1 MVHRSAHLLWLRALH
16 TARAHSRPASVDKLH
31 TTENVRRAT
40 RVARLTRN
48 TLRAIVLAAHDI
60 RARAHGTLLVI
71 IDEQIRDTRR
81 LAMTVILMLLTLTI
95 FLTIDYLMSRRKA
108 AAHVEEAALDL
119 VPAHVPAE
127 PVWVGGYQLPED
139 LRYHPGHT
147 WVRALSPDT
156 AAIGID
162 DFARRLLGRAKSVT
176 VPEPGS
182 RLTAGRP
189 TFHVHT
195 ETGGANLVAPLSGEV
210 TDVNPQLEAHPDLAT
225 DEPYGRGWLCNIKSH
240 DLAAGLRNLLGGSM
254 ARRWTEDSRERLG
267 MQLVALSG
275 SVLQDGGEPVAD
287 FARHLPVDDWK
298 RLTREF
304 FLN

>member
-1 MVHRSAHLLWLRALH
+1 
-16 TARAHSRPASVDKLH
+16 
-31 TTENVRRAT
+31 
-40 RVARLTRN
+40 
-48 TLRAIVLAAHDI
+48 
-60 RARAHGTLLVI
+60 
-71 IDEQIRDTRR
+71 
-81 LAMTVILMLLTLTI
+81 MTVILMLLTLTI
-95 FLTIDYLMSRRKA
+95 FLTIDYFLSRRKA
-108 AAHVEEAALDL
+108 PAVALAEETAVEL
-119 VPAHVPAE
+119 VPTSSPAE

-139 LRYHPGHT
+139 LRYHPGHM
-147 WVRALSPDT
+147 WVRPLSPTT
-156 AAIGID
+156 AAVGID
-162 DFARRLLGRAKSVT
+162 DFARHLIGRAKSIT
-176 VPEPGS
+176 VPEVGS

-189 TFHVHT
+189 TFHMNT
-195 ETGGANLVAPLSGEV
+195 DAGAANLVAPLSGEV
-210 TDVNPQLEAHPDLAT
+210 IDVNPQLEEHPDLAT

-287 FARHLPVDDWK
+287 FARHLPTDDWN